1 MHKLR
6 RFYYDNKEKIW
17 GFIIFIVLVLLS
29 IQVIN
34 KFVAIQNENDLKKIS
49 NENKIDTTY
58 SEDKNAYITND
69 ESIVTGEKVD
79 ETNLQEAVEI
89 IEQFISLCN
98 NGNIEQAYKLI
109 STDCKNEIYQDINK
123 FKTLYYD
130 KIFYS
135 NTKKVAKIENW
146 ILNTYTINISED
158 MMTTGKISNGIED
171 YITIVEENDE
181 FKLNINGYIGKEE
194 LNIEQLA
201 NNIKFSVIEKQVY
214 VDYEIYK
221 LKISNQSED
230 NILLDNLENPKSIY
244 LQDDNDIKYYAYSN
258 ELISSMLKVNKNFS
272 TEINIKFPKIYS
284 SDNVNLNYI
293 VFSEVIRNDNIND
306 KESIEINLKIA

>member
-34 KFVAIQNENDLKKIS
+34 KFVAIQNQNDLKKIS

-194 LNIEQLA
+194 LNIEQLT

-272 TEINIKFPKIYS
+272 TEINIKFPKTYS